1 MQSLEDAARRRT
13 RFRFC
18 LCDKGYLLEN
28 EQLTEP
34 NHNRS
39 NYVCMSQRLGRL
51 LGVLGLIESA
61 NIIEFTTYLY
71 YYVVYALDPFHIQ
84 KDI

>member
-1 MQSLEDAARRRT
+1 
-13 RFRFC
+13 
-18 LCDKGYLLEN
+18 
-28 EQLTEP
+28 
-34 NHNRS
+34 
-39 NYVCMSQRLGRL
+39 MSQRLGRL